1 MAYLYIDRLK
11 SDFQRSDFY
20 NPRTIIYKRWC
31 PQIITKYLNSEN
43 FDDLYVSENIQ
54 VKNSSMYF
62 IPKVPKIFSIGL
74 RLDNK
79 HKDNINSVQFWV
91 NTNIKKFLEQ
101 YFSFFLRYFQFS
113 YSRYSFFFFLNLY
126 VIIEYKLKKYLQISK
141 LFAYFIGTE

>member
-113 YSRYSFFFFLNLY
+113 YSRYFFFFFESLRHY
-126 VIIEYKLKKYLQISK
+126 RI
-141 LFAYFIGTE
+141 

>member
-11 SDFQRSDFY
+11 NDFQRSDFY

-43 FDDLYVSENIQ
+43 FDDLYVSENVIQ

-74 RLDNK
+74 RLDNE
-79 HKDNINSVQFWV
+79 HKDDINSVQFWV
-91 NTNIKKFLEQ
+91 NANIKKFLEQ
-101 YFSFFLRYFQFS
+101 YFSFFLRYFQFFL
-113 YSRYSFFFFLNLY
+113 FFFFESFFTTSLSN
-126 VIIEYKLKKYLQISK
+126 IN
-141 LFAYFIGTE
+141 